1 MTYTEIIDN
10 IQTRIE
16 NIISERLAGTYQH
29 ITIEPSDYN
38 PDIDDEITV
47 TITVLDQNDDPITNW
62 NVPLMINGTSITGTI
77 TTNSQGVAT
86 YTHTC
91 DTFGMLKFSVKS
103 AMTQIKV
110 GGWKTHLD
118 TGASSD
124 PRWIVE
130 YNETTTRV
138 ILSFSNSQTIPTN
151 ATNYST
157 TLFPSS
163 VSYLRPI
170 KPVMFPVYNGA
181 MVVMCSESST
191 NMQRRTIYG
200 TPQFTASSQYWQVEW
215 PHHGLP

>member
-47 TITVLDQNDDPITNW
+47 TITVLDQNDDPISNW

-110 GGWKTHLD
+110 GGWKTYKE
-118 TGASSD
+118 TEV
-124 PRWIVE
+124 WKVE
-130 YNETTTRV
+130 YNETHTRV
-138 ILSFSNSQTIPTN
+138 TLASTITVNVTTTPTRYGTVLFSDWWLRPKQPMMFPTYNSNVIVMASNSVD
-151 ATNYST
+151 
-157 TLFPSS
+157 TL
-163 VSYLRPI
+163 RH
-170 KPVMFPVYNGA
+170 
-181 MVVMCSESST
+181 
-191 NMQRRTIYG
+191 RTITG
-200 TPQFTASSQYWQVEW
+200 SVTMTSQYFQIEW
-215 PHHGLP
+215 AHQGLP

>member
-103 AMTQIKV
+103 SMTQIKI
-110 GGWKTHLD
+110 GGWKTLTEISGD
-118 TGASSD
+118 NIY
-124 PRWIVE
+124 WKVE
-130 YNETTTRV
+130 YNETHTKVR
-138 ILSFSNSQTIPTN
+138 LSYGNSQT
-151 ATNYST
+151 ATTSETAYGT
-157 TLFPSS
+157 TLIDSNH
-163 VSYLRPI
+163 SYLTPI
-170 KPVMFPVYNGA
+170 LPVMFPIYNGN
-181 MVVMCSESST
+181 VVVIMRNNGTALSRRST
-191 NMQRRTIYG
+191 TGSTI
-200 TPQFTASSQYWQVEW
+200 TMNSQYWQVSW